1 MLSSEDVVLEPF
13 PSYCCPCRGW
23 RHPVPPRRRTGGS
36 CTPPDV
42 AGFIY
47 AVIGVVYA
55 VLLGFSAIIVWEQ
68 YRQARGSR
76 AGGER
81 AG

>member
-1 MLSSEDVVLEPF
+1 
-13 PSYCCPCRGW
+13 
-23 RHPVPPRRRTGGS
+23 
-36 CTPPDV
+36 V